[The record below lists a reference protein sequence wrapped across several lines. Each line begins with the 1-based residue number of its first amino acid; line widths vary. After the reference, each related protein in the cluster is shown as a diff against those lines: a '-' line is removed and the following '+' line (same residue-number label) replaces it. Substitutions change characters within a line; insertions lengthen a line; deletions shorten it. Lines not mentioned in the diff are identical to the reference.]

1 MLVFISVF
9 FFFFKQKTAYEMRIS
24 DWSSDVCSSDL
35 ADTDYAAGLAAGVKG
50 VKIAYS
56 PALGYAK
63 VDPEIAAAVDA
74 AAQHMAALGAIVAQV
89 DPGFRDP
96 VDAFHTPWYAGDY
109 NPLMALPPQQLKARK
124 SGVKGKRVAGRQ
136 DFRGS
141 RQLKKK

>member
-74 AAQHMAALGAIVAQV
+74 AAKQMAALGAIVEQV
-89 DPGFRDP
+89 DPGFSDP
-96 VDAFHTPWYAGDY
+96 VDAFHVHWYAGAY
-109 NPLMALPPQQLKARK
+109 NALMALPAEKFKLLDPGLVKTLDRK
-124 SGVKGKRVAGRQ
+124 GVV
-136 DFRGS
+136 
-141 RQLKKK
+141 

>member
-74 AAQHMAALGAIVAQV
+74 AAQQMAALGAIVEQV
-89 DPGFRDP
+89 DPGFSDP
-96 VDAFHTPWYAGDY
+96 VDAFHTHWYAGAY
-109 NPLMALPPQQLKARK
+109 NALLALPAEKFKLLDTGLGEERK
-124 SGVKGKRVAGRQ
+124 SAGR
-136 DFRGS
+136 
-141 RQLKKK
+141 